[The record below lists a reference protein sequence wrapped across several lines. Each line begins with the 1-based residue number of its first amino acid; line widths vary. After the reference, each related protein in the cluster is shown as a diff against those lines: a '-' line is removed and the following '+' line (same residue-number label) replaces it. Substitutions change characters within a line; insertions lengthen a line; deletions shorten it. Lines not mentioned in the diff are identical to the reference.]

1 VPETYVNVTPALLPP
16 ESIAQPLPTYMSTWS
31 TVPLSLPS

>member
-16 ESIAQPLPTYMSTWS
+16 ESIAQPY
-31 TVPLSLPS
+31 VDVVDRPSSSPS